1 MFVVLA
7 RPVVRIRIRE
17 VVVRVR
23 IRKPGIRAVVR
34 VATEEDR
41 TGLTDLPV
49 PLLALFEEVMVAV
62 GAERDLARE
71 GVSAFYLAHDVLDVL
86 AVGEEFTRLALRG
99 ILARLYLDEHLE
111 AVLGLYLLVEVDEP
125 EGGVDELLL
134 RGLWAVELAAARVAG
149 YLQKRKAAVVS
160 VRGCVAT

>member
-49 PLLALFEEVMVAV
+49 PFAGVIRRSNGCRWR
-62 GAERDLARE
+62 GA
-71 GVSAFYLAHDVLDVL
+71 
-86 AVGEEFTRLALRG
+86 
-99 ILARLYLDEHLE
+99 
-111 AVLGLYLLVEVDEP
+111 
-125 EGGVDELLL
+125 
-134 RGLWAVELAAARVAG
+134 
-149 YLQKRKAAVVS
+149 
-160 VRGCVAT
+160 